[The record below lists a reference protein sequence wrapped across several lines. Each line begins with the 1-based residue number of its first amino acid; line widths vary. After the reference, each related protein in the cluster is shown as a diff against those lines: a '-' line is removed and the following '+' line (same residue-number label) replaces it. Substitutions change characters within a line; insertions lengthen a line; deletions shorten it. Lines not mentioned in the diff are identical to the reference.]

1 MNRIERIFIDLR
13 AAGKKGL
20 MPFLTAGDPDLETTA
35 ALLPAIEKN
44 GACICE
50 LGIPFSDPIADGPVI
65 QASMTHALSRG
76 LKPAQVLDVVR
87 AQRDTMSMGIIAM
100 LSYSIVYRLG
110 HLSRGKKEEDAFA
123 FVKSAKAAGVDGFI
137 IPDLPIEEAAPV
149 CEAMK
154 AHDMTCSFLISPTTP
169 DKRAEAIAKACTGFV
184 YVLSRA
190 GLTGEQKALPTDLT
204 DRLKRIRG
212 VTDLPIAVGFG
223 ISTREQVEQVT
234 QVADAAIVGSA
245 IMRRVATLRDQPRE
259 KIVAEVGRF
268 VAELAGA

>member
-1 MNRIERIFIDLR
+1 
-13 AAGKKGL
+13 
-20 MPFLTAGDPDLETTA
+20 MPFLTAGDPDIETTA
-35 ALLPAIEKN
+35 ALLPAIEKS

-76 LKPAQVLDVVR
+76 LRPSQVLEAVR
-87 AQRDTMSMGIIAM
+87 LQREKLNMGVIAM
-100 LSYSIVYRLG
+100 VSYSIVYRLG
-110 HLSRGKKEEDAFA
+110 HLSRGAATRNDDAWA
-123 FVKSAKAAGVDGFI
+123 FVNSAKAAGVDGFI
-137 IPDLPIEEAAPV
+137 IPDLPIEEATPV

-154 AHDMTCSFLISPTTP
+154 AADLTCSFLISPTTP
-169 DKRAEAIAKACTGFV
+169 DKRAEQIAKACSGFV

-204 DRLKRIRG
+204 ERLKRIRG
-212 VTDLPIAVGFG
+212 VTALPIAVGFG

-245 IMRRVATLRDQPRE
+245 IMRRIATMRDQPRE
-259 KIVAEVGRF
+259 KIVAEVAKF
-268 VAELAGA
+268 VSELAGQPV